1 MCANFIYLPHK
12 FFAYEVPIFFH
23 CPCFGL
29 GGGSC
34 LVRVVCRYAALFVVW
49 LRRAQYQYVVKPSN
63 STRERLRSEYINMWL
78 GQKAQRKVVP
88 PGLSADYG
96 LLLYRDGQ
104 REDGL
109 SYLRKEVELYPES
122 KTYVER
128 LIKKLEGE

>member
-1 MCANFIYLPHK
+1 MK
-12 FFAYEVPIFFH
+12 FRFFPIVLAL
-23 CPCFGL
+23 GL
-29 GGGSC
+29 
-34 LVRVVCRYAALFVVW
+34 VAALASCESSADTPLYSW
-49 LRRAQYQYVVKPSN
+49 YGYGDAQYRYVVKPSN